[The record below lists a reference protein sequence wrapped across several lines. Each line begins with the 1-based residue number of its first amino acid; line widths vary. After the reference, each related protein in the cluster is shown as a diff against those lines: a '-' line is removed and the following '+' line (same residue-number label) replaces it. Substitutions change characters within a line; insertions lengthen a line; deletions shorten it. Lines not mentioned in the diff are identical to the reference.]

1 MQIDCS
7 STMLRCRGDRLNIL
21 FVTSRF
27 PPFMGGI
34 ETHCFEVGRRMAA
47 DGHAVR
53 VLTGDPTGE
62 LPREETVERMR
73 ISRAAVY
80 PRSSDIYLAPGM

>member
-34 ETHCFEVGRRMAA
+34 EPTASKWGAGWLQTVTQSVSSPATRPENS
-47 DGHAVR
+47 HAR
-53 VLTGDPTGE
+53 KP
-62 LPREETVERMR
+62 
-73 ISRAAVY
+73 
-80 PRSSDIYLAPGM
+80 SSE